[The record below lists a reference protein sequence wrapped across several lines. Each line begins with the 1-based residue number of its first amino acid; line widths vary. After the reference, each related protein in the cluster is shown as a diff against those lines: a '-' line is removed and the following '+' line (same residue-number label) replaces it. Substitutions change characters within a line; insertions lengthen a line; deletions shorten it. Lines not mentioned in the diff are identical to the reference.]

1 MDMPTTTDTIPPGLL
16 DKVRALLAKAES
28 TAFEA
33 EAEALTMKAQ
43 ELVARHRIE
52 RALLDAERG
61 DPVGDPSARRVRIDD
76 PYASAKVHL
85 LGSIA
90 RANGCRTIWSAR
102 ERCAHLVG
110 FPDDQ
115 DVVDELFASL
125 LLQAA
130 SALRREGPK
139 RDALGRSRTKRFR
152 RAFLLAF
159 AVRIG
164 QRLRETVDA
173 TVSDVSTS
181 SGPALVPVLQRRDAQ
196 VEAAARAA
204 FPGTRSMRSTVAD
217 GEGWS
222 AGTAAA
228 DLADLGTGGTEA
240 LTA

>member
-1 MDMPTTTDTIPPGLL
+1 MPSTTQTIPPGLL

-28 TAFEA
+28 TPFEA
-33 EAEALTMKAQ
+33 EAEALTRKAQ
-43 ELVARHRIE
+43 ELMARHRIE
-52 RALLDAERG
+52 RALLDTEQGQPTA
-61 DPVGDPSARRVRIDD
+61 DPTARRVRIDD

-90 RANGCRTIWSAR
+90 RANGCRAIWSAHD
-102 ERCAHLVG
+102 RCAHLIG

-130 SALRREGPK
+130 SALRREGSK
-139 RDALGRSRTKRFR
+139 RDVFGRSRTRRFR

-173 TVSDVSTS
+173 TVTDVSAST
-181 SGPALVPVLQRRDAQ
+181 GAALVPVLERRDAR

-204 FPGTRSMRSTVAD
+204 FPAARSMHATVAD

-228 DLADLGTGGTEA
+228 DHVDLGGHRA
-240 LTA
+240 ARLTA